1 MSHPKAINYISYLR
15 DNGTR
20 EKTYADKS
28 TGKFELQKY
37 TRGSAYEF
45 CEQEKVKHSDPT
57 LNLNDGDKVRVYMGG
72 DPSLYTAYALATIER
87 HQSLFQPKRSEQDT
101 EPTRPADPAD
111 PYSFDWKTFYS
122 D

>member
-1 MSHPKAINYISYLR
+1 MSHPKAIKYISFLR

-20 EKTYADKS
+20 EKTYADKA
-28 TGKFELQKY
+28 TGKFPLQKY

-45 CEQEKVKHSDPT
+45 CEQDKVKHSDPT

-72 DPSLYTAYALATIER
+72 DPSLYTAYALAAIER
-87 HQSLFQPKRSEQDT
+87 HQSLFQPRERIEQDT
-101 EPTRPADPAD
+101 DPAGSAD
-111 PYSFDWKTFYS
+111 PYSFNWKTFYS